1 MKTIRSAT
9 FMEKIRLKFYQHYHI
24 LILLIAMATMF
35 MLHQTKLIDE
45 IIQQATTLSE
55 IGVGIASFLFAVQ
68 GILLAIPADNP
79 FIKYVRNVGY
89 YFVSIHKFC
98 RNAEIV
104 FMLLLLPMLSL
115 KKQAEWFRFVVIVLY
130 VYAILLTIWA
140 MWILGQII
148 IRSEESV

>member
-55 IGVGIASFLFAVQ
+55 IGVGI
-68 GILLAIPADNP
+68 GIV
-79 FIKYVRNVGY
+79 FICSSGH
-89 YFVSIHKFC
+89 FVSYSC
-98 RNAEIV
+98 RQSIYKV
-104 FMLLLLPMLSL
+104 C
-115 KKQAEWFRFVVIVLY
+115 
-130 VYAILLTIWA
+130 T
-140 MWILGQII
+140 
-148 IRSEESV
+148 